1 MGINAC
7 VFEMNALLHGKL
19 GLLRER
25 EKVLYFFGTYF
36 LVHKKRSHVYSK
48 HTWKGNIYFLKGNF
62 RNLKPLSISMH
73 IFVVWFWWKE
83 RKFENHKKGFCI
95 YVASS
100 IQHT

>member
-1 MGINAC
+1 MC
-7 VFEMNALLHGKL
+7 VFECITTWEIGIVEGKRESFIFLALFF
-19 GLLRER
+19 
-25 EKVLYFFGTYF
+25 LYI
-36 LVHKKRSHVYSK
+36 KRSHVYSK
-48 HTWKGNIYFLKGNF
+48 HTWKGNIYILKGNF